1 MAYPPLV
8 NYQTEQEY
16 RDHFERVYCK
26 GPIQTFDNIEVRF
39 YKRQFDHCFFES
51 VKSKDDTFSQRRA
64 ERIDWIKTALEDSN
78 AEHRVGWDNI
88 KKRPA
93 NDRRV
98 AIVVG
103 NYVIVIRIYQLDRAR
118 FVTAFVA
125 NGRTISQ
132 IRTNPL
138 WTKKTADSPSGLSG

>member
-8 NYQTEQEY
+8 HYATEQEY
-16 RDHFERVYCK
+16 RVHFERVYCR
-26 GPIQTFDNIEVRF
+26 GPIQTFDGITVRF
-39 YKRQFDHCFFES
+39 RKDQFYHCFFES
-51 VKSKDDTFSQRRA
+51 VNTKDDTFSPRRA
-64 ERIDWIKTALEDSN
+64 ERINWIKAALQDQN
-78 AEHRVGWDNI
+78 AELRLGWDNR

-103 NYVIVIRIYQLDRAR
+103 NYVVIIRIYRRKSAE
-118 FVTAFVA
+118 FITTFVA
-125 NGRTISQ
+125 GQRTINQ

-138 WTKKTADSPSGLSG
+138 WT

>member
-8 NYQTEQEY
+8 QYQTEQEY
-16 RDHFERVYCK
+16 REHFERVYCH
-26 GPIQTFDNIEVRF
+26 GSIQTFDSIMVRF
-39 YKRQFDHCFFES
+39 CKHQFYHCFFES
-51 VKSKDDTFSQRRA
+51 VYSKDDTFSPQRA
-64 ERIDWIKTALEDSN
+64 ERIDWIKAALDDGN
-78 AEHRVGWDNI
+78 AELRLGWDNK
-88 KKRPA
+88 KKRAA

-103 NYVIVIRIYQLDRAR
+103 NYVVIIRIYRVNRAE

-125 NGRTISQ
+125 GQRTISQ

-138 WTKKTADSPSGLSG
+138 WA

>member
-1 MAYPPLV
+1 LAYPLLV
-8 NYQTEQEY
+8 HYATEQEY
-16 RDHFERVYCK
+16 RAHFDRIYCRS
-26 GPIQTFDNIEVRF
+26 PIQTFDGISVRF
-39 YKRQFDHCFFES
+39 RKSQFYHCFFES
-51 VKSKDDTFSQRRA
+51 VNAKDDTFSPRRA
-64 ERIDWIKTALEDSN
+64 KRIDWIKAALEDPD
-78 AEHRVGWDNI
+78 AELRLGWDNK

-103 NYVIVIRIYQLDRAR
+103 NYVVIIRIYRSKKAE

-125 NGRTISQ
+125 GQRTINQ

-138 WTKKTADSPSGLSG
+138 WT

>member
-8 NYQTEQEY
+8 AYQTQQEY
-16 RDHFERVYCK
+16 YQHFVRVYCQ

-39 YKRQFDHCFFES
+39 RHAQFYHCFFES
-51 VKSKDDTFSQRRA
+51 VQQKDDTFSQLRA
-64 ERIDWIKTALEDSN
+64 ERIDWIKAVLQDAN
-78 AEHRVGWDNI
+78 AELRVGWDNK

-93 NDRRV
+93 TNSRV
-98 AIVVG
+98 AIVSS
-103 NYVIVIRIYQLDRAR
+103 NYVVIIRIKQVASKAD

-125 NGRTISQ
+125 GGRSISQ

-138 WTKKTADSPSGLSG
+138 WQ